1 MWLLNVMKKIKG
13 EKNRNTFNEGETERD
28 EKAIK
33 YLVRIESFQQVWLH
47 AFKRCTGKGFF
58 LICKKK

>member
-1 MWLLNVMKKIKG
+1 MKKIKG

-33 YLVRIESFQQVWLH
+33 YLVRIEQVWLH

-58 LICKKK
+58 FNL